1 MVVISLRRCY
11 CGLPPRRTQWQIV
24 CGRFPLH
31 CSRRAA
37 PIVHCAKSRFSAPEI
52 VEESVAVGVGASA
65 SVKDAVAHSRASG
78 CIGSVTTMVMAM
90 IMREVNCL
98 LPCKFQWCSSGRA
111 SDQLIAPLLRP
122 CPLGTQELIDL
133 AERMAWGV
141 GVRDRYRR
149 LRRYSSCFKGAC
161 PLLFPAFAA
170 RKHPHSAHHGSCR
183 LNLMARP
190 GNLQALCTQS
200 QRDCVSAAV
209 WPSFSVIVV
218 GGLRQSSALQ
228 LSSFVLGRFIVG
240 QSRVPIVVSS
250 RMAVMSEI
258 ISTIIIDLSQLCWKG
273 S

>member
-11 CGLPPRRTQWQIV
+11 CGLPPRCTQWQIV

-31 CSRRAA
+31 YSRRAA
-37 PIVHCAKSRFSAPEI
+37 PIVHCAKSRISAPEI
-52 VEESVAVGVGASA
+52 VEESAAVGVGTSA

-98 LPCKFQWCSSGRA
+98 LPCKFQLCSSGRA

-133 AERMAWGV
+133 TERMACGV

-170 RKHPHSAHHGSCR
+170 RNHPHRAYHGSCR

-190 GNLQALCTQS
+190 GLQALCTQRR
-200 QRDCVSAAV
+200 RDCVLAAV
-209 WPSFSVIVV
+209 WPSLSVMFV
-218 GGLRQSSALQ
+218 GGLRRSSALQ

-240 QSRVPIVVSS
+240 QSRVPAVVSS
-250 RMAVMSEI
+250 RMAVMSKTT
-258 ISTIIIDLSQLCWKG
+258 STIMIDPSQLCWKG